1 MPGWSIS
8 RWPAVYMRNTMEP
21 RKSVLP
27 STIWWGGGGGEEAAG
42 NLRDM
47 ICNDRQMW
55 NAWGSDLEVRLWD
68 THANDS
74 LGTASKMP
82 F

>member
-1 MPGWSIS
+1 M
-8 RWPAVYMRNTMEP
+8 
-21 RKSVLP
+21 LP